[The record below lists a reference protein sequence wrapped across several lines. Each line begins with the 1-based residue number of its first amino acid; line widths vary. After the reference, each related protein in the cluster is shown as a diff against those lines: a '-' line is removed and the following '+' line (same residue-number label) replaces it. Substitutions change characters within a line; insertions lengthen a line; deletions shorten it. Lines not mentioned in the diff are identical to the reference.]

1 MRTVTDSPDYDYEV
15 ICGAR
20 RHWSVSFLKSVEHR
34 QIKFLIE
41 VRDLDDEAAF
51 RLSDVENRAR
61 DDISDYERALDYRTA
76 VEDFYNGVARRMAE
90 RMEVTEQ
97 SGSRASWNWP
107 NCPR

>member
-41 VRDLDDEAAF
+41 
-51 RLSDVENRAR
+51 
-61 DDISDYERALDYRTA
+61 
-76 VEDFYNGVARRMAE
+76 G
-90 RMEVTEQ
+90 
-97 SGSRASWNWP
+97 
-107 NCPR
+107 PRP